1 MITPPGPGGYDD
13 VASVVWDATRAD
25 GVIVVVFNGDKGTG
39 FSVQAPL
46 LLVNEIPAILRSMA
60 DQIERKS
67 QKKDDQ
73 SSP

>member
-13 VASVVWDATRAD
+13 VASVVWDATRAE
-25 GVIVVVFNGDKGTG
+25 GVIVVVFNGHKGTG

-60 DQIERKS
+60 DQIEGNSHKNGRLI
-67 QKKDDQ
+67 D
-73 SSP
+73 

>member
-13 VASVVWDATRAD
+13 VASVVWDATHAD

-46 LLVNEIPAILRSMA
+46 MLVNEIPAILRSMA

>member
-67 QKKDDQ
+67 QKMDDQ

>member
-67 QKKDDQ
+67 QKMDAQ